1 MDLLEELHRW
11 EIGPVLWVQDLPG
24 WLTPIMW
31 LASAVGTDG
40 AVLALLATVYWC
52 VSPRLGIRLGVAV
65 LLSAGLNAVAKL
77 VFHAPRPAWIDPRV
91 EALSGER
98 SFGLPSGHAQT
109 SVVATGVAAR
119 VLDRP
124 AAWWGAFAVAA
135 LICLSR
141 VHLGV
146 HFPTDVLGG
155 VLIGALVLGGHLRY
169 AGRVGAWWR
178 GRSLPAQVLLSA
190 APAGA
195 LLAAGLA
202 ADVFWQG
209 WTSPPTW
216 GSVSQAGPSGLTR
229 VTAMSGALF
238 GVLAGASAMRAL
250 GWFSVA
256 GTLGRRAL
264 RLLIGAAGAGLLWLA
279 AWPLGTSVLAGTF
292 RYTTVAVW
300 IVLGAPLVFLRLG
313 LAVPERREQAA
324 VSPR

>member
-11 EIGPVLWVQDLPG
+11 EIGTVLWVQDLPG

-40 AVLALLATVYWC
+40 AVLVLLATVYWC
-52 VSPRLGIRLGVAV
+52 VSPRVGIRLGLAV

-77 VFHAPRPAWIDPRV
+77 AFHAPRPAWIDPRV
-91 EALSGER
+91 EALTGER
-98 SFGLPSGHAQT
+98 SFGMPSGHAQT
-109 SVVATGVAAR
+109 SVVATGVGAR

-155 VLIGALVLGGHLRY
+155 LLIGALVLGGHLLY
-169 AGRVGAWWR
+169 ADRLGAWWR
-178 GRSLPAQVLLSA
+178 LRSLPQQVLLSA
-190 APAGA
+190 AAAGA
-195 LLAAGLA
+195 LLGAGLVA
-202 ADVFWQG
+202 EVFWQG
-209 WTSPPTW
+209 WTAPPTW
-216 GSVSQAGPSGLTR
+216 GSVSQEGPSGLTR
-229 VTAMSGALF
+229 VTAMAGALF
-238 GVLAGASAMRAL
+238 GALAGASAMRAL
-250 GWFSVA
+250 GWFSTS
-256 GTLGRRAL
+256 GTLPGRAL
-264 RLLIGAAGAGLLWLA
+264 RLLIGGVGAGVLWLA

-292 RYTTVAVW
+292 RYTVVAAW

-313 LAVPERREQAA
+313 LAVPDRRDRTPATAQ
-324 VSPR
+324 